1 MTGQDGGFRAAS
13 ARFSAE
19 VAAALTRARRA
30 ASEAK
35 AQSAEF
41 RKKTSELAEQA
52 KTGRLRGVHRDQVEP
67 TGEAARADAAKFRN
81 DNGLPVEDLP
91 AADALIGRLPEPEP
105 VPDDDDLDEDFSQHA
120 VMVDVDER
128 AAPAEPVPPVQ
139 DPPDDRPDEG
149 SRDVSRT
156 RETVGSDSTVPPN
169 TPPNVGTVPDD
180 EDFSQQRILFDVSG
194 ETYRPSAFPDS
205 VLGLSDE
212 QNPS

>member
-1 MTGQDGGFRAAS
+1 MTGQDGGFRAAT

-35 AQSAEF
+35 AQSTEF
-41 RKKTSELAEQA
+41 RKATSELAEQA
-52 KTGRLRGVHRDQVEP
+52 KTGRLRGVHRDQVVP

-81 DNGLPVEDLP
+81 DNGLPVEELP
-91 AADALIGRLPEPEP
+91 AAGALIARLPEPEPEP
-105 VPDDDDLDEDFSQHA
+105 VPDDDDFSQHV

-128 AAPAEPVPPVQ
+128 DEPGRPVQ
-139 DPPDDRPDEG
+139 DTGDDHLDDVPGAVATESPREG
-149 SRDVSRT
+149 SRGGEPAGT
-156 RETVGSDSTVPPN
+156 DSP
-169 TPPNVGTVPDD
+169 TPRKPATVPDD